1 RADGPLEGDAVPADR
16 FQGARG
22 QGVSLRGF
30 RVAADED
37 LFPGERRA
45 RRVEDRQDGVGDF
58 GADAVAADQRD
69 RLRIRIRG
77 AQWASRFS
85 GATGAT
91 GATGKVGR
99 IILIFRIAIGVASSI
114 TK

>member
-1 RADGPLEGDAVPADR
+1 RPEVRVEIESLPEPHVDGLEALADRRADGTLEGDAVPADR
-16 FQGARG
+16 FQGTRG
-22 QGVSLRGF
+22 QGVSLCGF

-58 GADAVAADQRD
+58 GADAVAANQRD
-69 RLRIRIRG
+69 RLRIRG

-85 GATGAT
+85 GAT
-91 GATGKVGR
+91 
-99 IILIFRIAIGVASSI
+99 
-114 TK
+114 